1 MKKSEINK
9 YVTFIMGKFKGMRPT
24 EIIRNNSIIDGL
36 RKSFPMEY
44 RNALN
49 VYIMLLCN
57 GYIQQRDNVFV
68 SLTSDGYDYLSKD
81 VKPVP
86 EIHLEALIPMQKDK
100 DTLFYEIWEIIG
112 INDEYDRNPYY
123 IKGSE
128 YYNTIKKGIVGL
140 PPTCTQ
146 FVDSLPLKQNGAKP
160 SRADWYKE
168 LFMQLD
174 DSQIKAFLS
183 NLSILINQNIALE
196 GKRSDKDTD
205 SNPFSTE
212 LLVNN
217 AVLANNGKHDADSNK
232 PVNTSIQ
239 MGTKNIFIVHG
250 HDKAIRPEVELLI
263 TKLGF
268 NPIVLF
274 KEPNMGDTI
283 IEKIEREADK
293 ACYAIVLYTACD
305 LGRAKEDKD
314 DKPRAR
320 QNVVFEHGYMCAK
333 LGRRNVA
340 ALAENGVEQPGDL
353 SGVLYIPLDNA
364 GAWKTELARNMKA
377 AGLPVDMNKI

>member
-9 YVTFIMGKFKGMRPT
+9 YVTFIKNKFKGMRPG
-24 EIIRNNSIIDGL
+24 EIILEISIVDGL

-49 VYIMLLCN
+49 MYIMLLCN
-57 GYIQQRDNVFV
+57 GYIQQHDKVFV

-81 VKPVP
+81 IKPVP

-100 DTLFYEIWEIIG
+100 ETLFYEIWEIIG
-112 INDEYDRNPYY
+112 VNDEYDRNPYY

-128 YYNTIKKGIVGL
+128 YYNAIKKGIVGL
-140 PPTCTQ
+140 PPTYTQ
-146 FVDSLPLKQNGAKP
+146 FVDLLPLKQNGAKP
-160 SRADWYKE
+160 SRTDWYKE
-168 LFMQLD
+168 LFMRLNEDQV
-174 DSQIKAFLS
+174 KVFLS
-183 NLSILINQNIALE
+183 NLSILINQNLVSE
-196 GKRSDKDTD
+196 ENRVDG
-205 SNPFSTE
+205 SNPFSAE
-212 LLVNN
+212 AIANN
-217 AVLANNGKHDADSNK
+217 TVLANNEEHDADNNS
-232 PVNTSIQ
+232 VNTNIQ
-239 MGTKNIFIVHG
+239 METKNIFIVHG
-250 HDKAIRPEVELLI
+250 HDKAIRPEVELLM

-283 IEKIEREADK
+283 IEKIEREAGK

-305 LGRAKEDKD
+305 LGKTKEDKD

-340 ALAENGVEQPGDL
+340 ALAENDVEQPGDL

-364 GAWKTELARNMKA
+364 GAWKTELAKNMKA